1 MTVRRPGEATGASAD
16 AVEHEEVERRGAFF
30 VARGGGRVAE
40 LTYSRVNDG
49 MVIIDHTEVDPAL
62 GGQGIGRR
70 LLDAAVEWARESG
83 TKFKV
88 VCPFAR
94 AQFARDPSIR
104 DVLG

>member
-1 MTVRRPGEATGASAD
+1 M
-16 AVEHEEVERRGAFF
+16 RGAFF
-30 VARGGGRVAE
+30 LERDGKRVAE
-40 LTYSRVNDG
+40 LTYSRMNDA

-62 GGQGIGRR
+62 GGQGVARQ
-70 LLDAAVEWARESG
+70 LLDAAVEWARETG

>member
-1 MTVRRPGEATGASAD
+1 MGDLGNGIG
-16 AVEHEEVERRGAFF
+16 HEEVEMRGAFF
-30 VARGGGRVAE
+30 LERGGKRVGE
-40 LTYSRVNDG
+40 LTYSRMNDAK
-49 MVIIDHTEVDPAL
+49 VIIDHTEVDPAL
-62 GGQGIGRR
+62 SGQGVGRQ
-70 LLDAAVEWARESG
+70 LLDAAVEWARETG

>member
-1 MTVRRPGEATGASAD
+1 MRVGTPAD
-16 AVEHEEVERRGAFF
+16 RVAHEEVERRGVFYLENSG
-30 VARGGGRVAE
+30 RRVAE

-49 MVIIDHTEVDPAL
+49 MVIIDHTEVDPSL
-62 GGQGIGRR
+62 GGQGVGRM
-70 LLDAAVEWARESG
+70 LLDAAVEWARETG

>member
-1 MTVRRPGEATGASAD
+1 MGDSGDVIG
-16 AVEHEEVERRGAFF
+16 HEEVERRGAFF
-30 VARGGGRVAE
+30 
-40 LTYSRVNDG
+40 L
-49 MVIIDHTEVDPAL
+49 
-62 GGQGIGRR
+62 
-70 LLDAAVEWARESG
+70 ARETG

>member
-1 MTVRRPGEATGASAD
+1 M
-16 AVEHEEVERRGAFF
+16 VEKRGTFFLEREGK
-30 VARGGGRVAE
+30 RVAK
-40 LTYSRVNDG
+40 LTYSRMNDA

-62 GGQGIGRR
+62 SGQGIGRL
-70 LLDAAVEWARESG
+70 LLDAAVKWARETG
-83 TKFKV
+83 TRFKV

>member
-1 MTVRRPGEATGASAD
+1 MEK
-16 AVEHEEVERRGAFF
+16 RGAFYLEND
-30 VARGGGRVAE
+30 GNRVAQM
-40 LTYSRVNDG
+40 TYSRVNDG
-49 MVIIDHTEVDPAL
+49 MVIIDHTEVDPSL
-62 GGQGIGRR
+62 GGQGVGRM
-70 LLDAAVEWARESG
+70 LLDAAVQWARETG

>member
-1 MTVRRPGEATGASAD
+1 MGDLAD
-16 AVEHEEVERRGAFF
+16 GIGQIGHEEVEMRGAFF
-30 VARGGGRVAE
+30 LERAGKRVAE
-40 LTYSRVNDG
+40 LTYSRMNDEK
-49 MVIIDHTEVDPAL
+49 VIIDHTEVDPAL
-62 GGQGIGRR
+62 GGQGVGRK
-70 LLDAAVEWARESG
+70 LLDAAVEWARETG